1 MTAPAP
7 WWPELAP
14 RIEPSRAAKPR
25 GLCVDAHTHLS
36 VKPAAALAKP
46 FFKAEFEPRQLYS
59 SPETMRYNA
68 EYRASERNTAQF
80 EDAEQRLAD
89 MDAQGVD
96 VQVLSVPPTEYFYW
110 LPAEEAVRANRIQ
123 HERFAEVVAR
133 WPHRFAAVANVPMES
148 PPLAVEV
155 LREAHRD
162 FGFRGVQISA
172 DVLGKDLDD
181 RRFDAVWETVA
192 ELGMTVILHPQG
204 FTHGQRFS
212 DYYLVNV
219 MCMPLAST
227 LAVTRMILGGVWNRH
242 PELRL
247 LVVHGGGYLP
257 FYVARTDHAWRV
269 RPELRH
275 HLDVP
280 PSEVLRRIYVD
291 TNVFDPGMVEHLVA
305 TLGADHVLMGTD
317 YPFDM
322 GTVDPVG
329 FLADVAV
336 SEAERDLILGGNAA
350 ALFGIDAVRT

>member
-1 MTAPAP
+1 MTSE

-14 RIEPSRAAKPR
+14 RVEPSRAAKPR

-46 FFKAEFEPRQLYS
+46 HFKPEFEPRALFS
-59 SPETMRYNA
+59 SPETMRYNT
-68 EYRASERNTAQF
+68 EYRASELNTAQF
-80 EDAEQRLAD
+80 EDAEQRLSD

-110 LPAEEAVRANRIQ
+110 LDEVQARRANRLQ
-123 HERFAEVVAR
+123 HERFAEVVQK
-133 WPHRFAAVANVPMES
+133 WPDRFAAVANVPMNH
-148 PPLAVEV
+148 PALAIET

-162 FGFRGVQISA
+162 FGFHGVEISA
-172 DVLGKDLDD
+172 DVLGLDLDHP
-181 RRFDAVWETVA
+181 RFDPVWETVV

-227 LAVTRMILGGVWNRH
+227 LAVTRMILGGVWQRH
-242 PELRL
+242 PDLRV

-280 PSEVLRRIYVD
+280 PSEMMRRIFVD
-291 TNVFDPGMVEHLVA
+291 TNVFDPRMVEHLVSE
-305 TLGADHVLMGTD
+305 LGAEHVLMGTD

-329 FLADVAV
+329 FLA
-336 SEAERDLILGGNAA
+336 EAALDDHDRDLILGGNAA
-350 ALFGIDAVRT
+350 RLFGISTATT